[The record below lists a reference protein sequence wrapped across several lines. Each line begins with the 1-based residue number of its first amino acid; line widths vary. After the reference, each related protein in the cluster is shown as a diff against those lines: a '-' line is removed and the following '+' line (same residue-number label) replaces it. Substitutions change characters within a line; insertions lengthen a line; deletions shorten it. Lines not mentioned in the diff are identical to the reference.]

1 MQPDLK
7 WRVGVTSSHGHQHWG
22 HIRGFSLERKLLE
35 EVLLRSIPENERV
48 FLSKDTKTSA
58 FLVLSFSCP

>member
-1 MQPDLK
+1 M
-7 WRVGVTSSHGHQHWG
+7 TSSHGHQHWG